1 MSFFQWNPENGQEV
15 LSPYIWMYVVI
26 TVGLTGLTL
35 TLWYFFVRPHHEE
48 KAHCDDVEGQ
58 IEREKRPHSVK

>member
-1 MSFFQWNPENGQEV
+1 MSFFQWNPENGQKM

-35 TLWYFFVRPHHEE
+35 TLWYFFGRLNLKE
-48 KAHCDDVEGQ
+48 KIDCDDVEGQ
-58 IEREKRPHSVK
+58 TEREKKTHTAK